1 MEHVETPWTTSIA
14 GNGFQSLIYGENDQT
29 GETIAVVYTDQVD
42 AEFIVKA
49 VNSHDELVEAL
60 QKASEVL
67 NTIANKLGDIT
78 QSTDMDTLN
87 VRMLIQQ
94 ALSNAL

>member
-60 QKASEVL
+60 QFVL
-67 NTIANKLGDIT
+67 DKFNEFEDKYCLLAGKETYVDTIRNTLE
-78 QSTDMDTLN
+78 
-87 VRMLIQQ
+87 Q